1 MAAPLRETDLYA
13 PIKALLASQGYEV
26 KAEVGA
32 ADIVAVKD
40 GEAPVIVEMKTGFSL
55 ALFHQAVERLKLTDT
70 VYVAVPEWKGRT
82 GWKAFRQNLTLCR
95 RLGLGAITV
104 RDGAA
109 QVHLDPVP
117 YKPRQSKAR
126 RERLLGEF
134 QRRIQPHRR
143 RDHAREHDAV
153 IGRAHLDLLVGKNL
167 AQPLLELGHV
177 GRHADFDVGDQPARC
192 IEQGQRRHARRLA
205 EHIDGAVGQRRDVGD
220 ARVGNTEFREGDVA
234 FDNDGPVHRDI
245 QRSGGTFFNDCQR
258 FCLGVDRIGA
268 QRQSKPQKGCLE

>member
-13 PIKALLASQGYEV
+13 PIKALLESQGYEV

-40 GEAPVIVEMKTGFSL
+40 GAPPVIVEMKTGFSL

-134 QRRIQPHRR
+134 QRRVGDPNTGGQTRMTVMTAYRQDALRCLKKLSDDGPAKASDVAKATGVGRARTIMADDHYGWFERVERGIYAVTPRGEQAAA
-143 RDHAREHDAV
+143 DHAA
-153 IGRAHLDLLVGKNL
+153 DLEAL
-167 AQPLLELGHV
+167 A
-177 GRHADFDVGDQPARC
+177 
-192 IEQGQRRHARRLA
+192 
-205 EHIDGAVGQRRDVGD
+205 
-220 ARVGNTEFREGDVA
+220 
-234 FDNDGPVHRDI
+234 
-245 QRSGGTFFNDCQR
+245 
-258 FCLGVDRIGA
+258 
-268 QRQSKPQKGCLE
+268 

>member
-1 MAAPLRETDLYA
+1 MAAALRETDLYA
-13 PIKALLASQGYEV
+13 PIKALLESQGYEV

-40 GEAPVIVEMKTGFSL
+40 GAPQVIVEMKTGFSL

-126 RERLLGEF
+126 RERLLREF
-134 QRRIQPHRR
+134 QRRVGDPNTGGQTRMTVMTAYRQDALRCLKKLSDDGPAKASDVAKATGVGRARTIMADDHYGWFERVERGVYAVTPRGIQAVA
-143 RDHAREHDAV
+143 DHA
-153 IGRAHLDLLVGKNL
+153 GDLETL
-167 AQPLLELGHV
+167 
-177 GRHADFDVGDQPARC
+177 R
-192 IEQGQRRHARRLA
+192 
-205 EHIDGAVGQRRDVGD
+205 
-220 ARVGNTEFREGDVA
+220 
-234 FDNDGPVHRDI
+234 
-245 QRSGGTFFNDCQR
+245 
-258 FCLGVDRIGA
+258 
-268 QRQSKPQKGCLE
+268 

>member
-40 GEAPVIVEMKTGFSL
+40 GAPPVIVEMKTGFSL

-134 QRRIQPHRR
+134 QRRVGDPNTGGQTRTTVMTAYRQDALRCLKVLSDNGPSKASDVAQATGVGRARTIMADDHYGWFERVERGIYAVTPRGEQAAA
-143 RDHAREHDAV
+143 DHAD
-153 IGRAHLDLLVGKNL
+153 DLEAL
-167 AQPLLELGHV
+167 
-177 GRHADFDVGDQPARC
+177 R
-192 IEQGQRRHARRLA
+192 
-205 EHIDGAVGQRRDVGD
+205 
-220 ARVGNTEFREGDVA
+220 
-234 FDNDGPVHRDI
+234 
-245 QRSGGTFFNDCQR
+245 
-258 FCLGVDRIGA
+258 
-268 QRQSKPQKGCLE
+268 

>member
-13 PIKALLASQGYEV
+13 PIKALLESQGYEV

-40 GEAPVIVEMKTGFSL
+40 GAPPVIVEMKTGFSL

-70 VYVAVPEWKGRT
+70 VYVAVPEWKGRS

-134 QRRIQPHRR
+134 QRRVGDPNTGGQTRTTVMTAYRQDALRCLKMLSGDGPAKASDVAKATGVGRARTIMADDHYGWFERVERGIYAVTPRGEQAAA
-143 RDHAREHDAV
+143 DHAD
-153 IGRAHLDLLVGKNL
+153 DLEAL
-167 AQPLLELGHV
+167 
-177 GRHADFDVGDQPARC
+177 R
-192 IEQGQRRHARRLA
+192 
-205 EHIDGAVGQRRDVGD
+205 
-220 ARVGNTEFREGDVA
+220 
-234 FDNDGPVHRDI
+234 
-245 QRSGGTFFNDCQR
+245 
-258 FCLGVDRIGA
+258 
-268 QRQSKPQKGCLE
+268 

>member
-13 PIKALLASQGYEV
+13 PIKTLLESQGYEV

-40 GEAPVIVEMKTGFSL
+40 GTPPVIVEMKTGFSL

-104 RDGAA
+104 RDGVA

-117 YKPRQSKAR
+117 YTPRQSKAR

-134 QRRIQPHRR
+134 QRRVGDPNTGGQTRTTVMTAYRQDALRCLKMLSDDGPSKASDVAKATGVNRARTIMADDHYGWFERVERGIYAVTPRGEQAAA
-143 RDHAREHDAV
+143 DHAD
-153 IGRAHLDLLVGKNL
+153 DLEAL
-167 AQPLLELGHV
+167 A
-177 GRHADFDVGDQPARC
+177 
-192 IEQGQRRHARRLA
+192 
-205 EHIDGAVGQRRDVGD
+205 
-220 ARVGNTEFREGDVA
+220 
-234 FDNDGPVHRDI
+234 
-245 QRSGGTFFNDCQR
+245 
-258 FCLGVDRIGA
+258 
-268 QRQSKPQKGCLE
+268 